1 MKKELIYSISL
12 ITEII
17 KGDLHSTCKDDS
29 VVYELLIDSRKLINA
44 NNSIFFALKSKRND
58 GHKYIKNLYKRGLR
72 NFVVNEIP
80 DQAEYRVNA
89 NFIIVQDTLKA
100 LQALSAYHRAQME
113 YPVLAITGSNGKTI
127 IKEWI
132 YQVLQEDKSIHRSPK
147 SYNSQIGVPL
157 SVWQMKPHHEMA
169 IIEAGI
175 SEPEEMEKL
184 QKIIQPNIGIFTN
197 IGEAHGENFINS
209 THKAGEKLKLFT
221 KVDTLIY
228 SSDQKRIQEVLIRSE
243 LLERIK
249 SFTWSLSDP
258 ADLEIKE
265 IIKNQLDTK
274 ITAQYLDK
282 EISIEILFADDASI
296 ENAIHVWCLLLFL
309 GYEQEVIEEKMLTLI
324 PVAMRLEL
332 NEGINNCTII
342 NDSYNSDINSL
353 KIALDFLEQQNQHQ
367 KNTLILSDILQSG
380 KNELDLYTEIGELI
394 EKKNITRFIG
404 IGSSIRKYADK
415 FNIEKHFFPQ
425 TKDFLNQ
432 FSLSSFKNESILLK
446 GARYF
451 EFEQIN
457 KALQQQTHQTVLE
470 INLDHMI
477 SNFNY
482 FRSKLKKDTKIMLMV
497 KAFSYGSG
505 SYEIANLMQYH
516 RADYLAVAYSDEGV
530 ELRKA
535 GISLPIMVMSPD
547 EESMDSILKH
557 DLEPEI
563 YSFSILNALER
574 SLQKSIH
581 PKNKPVRIHIKLDT
595 GMNRLGFDENEIEAL
610 IKRISM
616 NDMLHPQSVFSHL
629 AASDE
634 GQFEDFTKQQFEKF
648 NYLAAQIQQICK
660 HQILRHILNSAGI
673 SKYPEFQMD
682 MVRLGLGLYGLS
694 PLEEEEKNLLNINKL
709 KTCITQIKTIK
720 RGESVGYNRAFIA
733 EREMQIATV
742 AIGYAD
748 GVSRYLGNSRFGMQI
763 NNKNCPIIGN
773 VCMDMCMLDI
783 TDIDC
788 QEGDDVIVFDSQ
800 NKIREI
806 AQLGQTIPYE
816 ILTGIS
822 QRVKRVYY
830 KE

>member
-1 MKKELIYSISL
+1 MKELNYSISL
-12 ITEII
+12 INQIV
-17 KGDLHSTCKDDS
+17 KGELHSSCEDES
-29 VVYELLIDSRKLINA
+29 FIHELLIDSRKLINA
-44 NNSIFFALKSKRND
+44 SNTIFFALKSKRND

-72 NFVVNEIP
+72 SFVVSEIP
-80 DQAEYRVNA
+80 DQFEYLVNA
-89 NFIIVQDTLKA
+89 NYILVKDTLKA
-100 LQALSAYHRAQME
+100 LQALSAYHRSQMD

-127 IKEWI
+127 VKEWI
-132 YQVLQEDKSIHRSPK
+132 YQVLQNDKSIHRSPK

-175 SEPEEMEKL
+175 SEPEEMNNL
-184 QKIIQPNIGIFTN
+184 QKIIKPTIGIFTN
-197 IGEAHGENFINS
+197 IGEAHGENFINN

-228 SSDQKRIQEVLIRSE
+228 SPDQKRIQEVLIRSE
-243 LLERIK
+243 LLDQIK
-249 SFTWSLSDP
+249 AFTWSMEGF
-258 ADLEIKE
+258 ADVR
-265 IIKNQLDTK
+265 IIKVEKSQHHSTISAVYK
-274 ITAQYLDK
+274 EK
-282 EISIEILFADDASI
+282 EISIEILFIDDASI
-296 ENAIHVWCLLLFL
+296 ENAIHVWCLLLL
-309 GYEQEVIEEKMLTLI
+309 LDYDKEAISEKMLSLAPI
-324 PVAMRLEL
+324 AMRLEL
-332 NEGINNCTII
+332 NEGINNCSII

-380 KNELDLYTEIGELI
+380 KNELDLYSEIGQLI

-404 IGSSIRKYADK
+404 IGPAIRKYADK
-415 FNIEKHFFPQ
+415 FQLEKYFFQ
-425 TKDFLNQ
+425 NTKEFLNQ
-432 FSLSSFKNESILLK
+432 FSFSSFRNESILLK

-451 EFEQIN
+451 EFEQIS

-470 INLDHMI
+470 INMDHMI

-482 FRSKLKKDTKIMLMV
+482 FRSKLEKDTKIMLMV

-516 RADYLAVAYSDEGV
+516 RADYLAVAYADEGV

-563 YSFSILNALER
+563 YSFSILNALE
-574 SLQKSIH
+574 SSIQKSIH
-581 PKNKPVRIHIKLDT
+581 PKDKPVKIHIKLET
-595 GMNRLGFDENEIEAL
+595 GMNRLGFDEKDIEPL
-610 IKRISM
+610 MKRIQL
-616 NDMLHPQSVFSHL
+616 NKLLHPQSIFSHL
-629 AASDE
+629 AGSDNPE
-634 GQFEDFTKQQFEKF
+634 LKDFSIQQYEKF
-648 NYLAAQIQQICK
+648 NYLAAQIQKGCQ
-660 HQILRHILNSAGI
+660 QQLLRHILNSAGI
-673 SKYPEFQMD
+673 SKYPEYQMD

-694 PLEEEEKNLLNINKL
+694 PFSEEEKNLENINKL
-709 KTCITQIKTIK
+709 KTCITQIRTIE
-720 RGESVGYNRAFIA
+720 RGESVGYDRAFIA
-733 EREMQIATV
+733 EREMQVATV

-748 GVSRYLGNSRFGMQI
+748 GVNRFLGNGKFAMTT
-763 NNKNCPIIGN
+763 NDKPCPIIGN
-773 VCMDMCMLDI
+773 VCMDMCMIDV

-788 QEGDDVIVFDSQ
+788 QEGDEVIVFDNQ
-800 NKIREI
+800 AKIREMAEI
-806 AQLGQTIPYE
+806 GHTIPYE

>member
-1 MKKELIYSISL
+1 MKELHYSISL
-12 ITEII
+12 INQIV
-17 KGDLHSTCKDDS
+17 KGELHSSCDDDS
-29 VVYELLIDSRKLINA
+29 IIYELLIDSRKLINA

-72 NFVVNEIP
+72 SFVVSEIP
-80 DQAEYRVNA
+80 DQNEYLVHA
-89 NFIIVQDTLKA
+89 NYILVKDTLKA
-100 LQALSAYHRAQME
+100 LQALSAYHRSQMD

-127 IKEWI
+127 VKEWI
-132 YQVLQEDKSIHRSPK
+132 YQVLQDDKSIHRSPK

-175 SEPEEMEKL
+175 SEPEEMDKL
-184 QKIIQPNIGIFTN
+184 QKIIKPTIGIFTN
-197 IGEAHGENFINS
+197 IGEAHGENFINN

-228 SSDQKRIQEVLIRSE
+228 SPDQKRIQEVLIRSE
-243 LLERIK
+243 LLDQIK
-249 SFTWSLSDP
+249 AFTWSMEGF
-258 ADLEIKE
+258 ADVRITKVEKSQHHSTILAVYKE
-265 IIKNQLDTK
+265 E
-274 ITAQYLDK
+274 
-282 EISIEILFADDASI
+282 EISIEILFVDDASI
-296 ENAIHVWCLLLFL
+296 ENAIQVWCLLLLL
-309 GYEQEVIEEKMLTLI
+309 GYEAEVISEKMLSLAPI
-324 PVAMRLEL
+324 AMRLEL
-332 NEGINNCTII
+332 NEGINNCSII

-380 KNELDLYTEIGELI
+380 KNELDLYSEIGLLI

-404 IGSSIRKYADK
+404 IGSAIRKYADK
-415 FNIEKHFFPQ
+415 FQIEKHFFQ
-425 TKDFLNQ
+425 NTKEFLNQ
-432 FSLSSFKNESILLK
+432 FSFSSFKNESILLK

-451 EFEQIN
+451 EFEQIS

-470 INLDHMI
+470 INMDNMI

-482 FRSKLKKDTKIMLMV
+482 FKSKLEKDTKVMLMV

-516 RADYLAVAYSDEGV
+516 RADYLAVAYADEGV

-563 YSFSILNALER
+563 YSFSILNALE
-574 SLQKSIH
+574 SSIQKSIH
-581 PKNKPVRIHIKLDT
+581 PKNKPVKIHIKLET
-595 GMNRLGFDENEIEAL
+595 GMNRLGFEEKDLEAL
-610 IKRISM
+610 IKRIQM
-616 NDMLHPQSVFSHL
+616 NSLLHPQSVFSHL
-629 AASDE
+629 AGSDNPDLK
-634 GQFEDFTKQQFEKF
+634 DFSKQQYDKF
-648 NYLAAQIQQICK
+648 NYLAAQIQKSCEQPL
-660 HQILRHILNSAGI
+660 LRHILNSAGI
-673 SKYPEFQMD
+673 SKYPEYQMD

-694 PLEEEEKNLLNINKL
+694 PFPEEEKNLENINKL
-709 KTCITQIKTIK
+709 KTSITQIKTIQ
-720 RGESVGYNRAFIA
+720 RGESVGYDRSFIA
-733 EREMQIATV
+733 EREINIATI

-748 GVSRYLGNSRFGMQI
+748 GVQRILGNGKFAMLI
-763 NNKNCPIIGN
+763 NGKYCPIIGN
-773 VCMDMCMLDI
+773 VCMDMCMLDV
-783 TDIDC
+783 TGVDC
-788 QEGDDVIVFDSQ
+788 QEGDEVIVFDSQ
-800 NKIREI
+800 EKIREI
-806 AQLGQTIPYE
+806 ANIGSTIPYE

-822 QRVKRVYY
+822 QRVKRVYF